1 VRARLKPGVRR
12 GDVLVGGSPMR
23 VARLRPG
30 ALPDDVA
37 TGDVARRLLD
47 GNLADP
53 LLDDVAPLG
62 LADLTV
68 VLPVHGRAEELD
80 RALVAL
86 WPLRCLVVDDASP
99 VPLAPDARHVEVI
112 RLEENVGP
120 AGARNAGLTKV
131 GTPYVAFVDCD
142 VTVTAETLLRLGRH
156 FADDRV
162 ALVAPRIEG
171 RARSARP
178 RWFERYDEA
187 ASSLGLGETG
197 CSVRP
202 GAAVGWLPSAC
213 LVGRTDLLGN
223 GFDGAM
229 RVGEDVD
236 LVWRLVDEGKVVRYD
251 PGEVAHH
258 DARATL
264 RGWMG
269 RKYVYGTGGA
279 PLAARHGDK
288 GAVAV
293 LSPAMA
299 LGGAALLARRWWSVP
314 VALACAARGV
324 QCLLRT
330 LPDVE
335 GRQRLAADLAGRG
348 LWWAVRQES
357 ALLLRHWWP
366 PVAVAALC
374 SRSVRRAVVSA
385 LLVDLV
391 VARVERPEVSAGLA
405 FAGRRLDD
413 VAYGA
418 GLWSGVLRARSLGA
432 VSVRGAGE
440 RRPRGRA
447 TGR

>member
-1 VRARLKPGVRR
+1 MSAVRARLKPGVRR

-37 TGDVARRLLD
+37 DGALALRLLD

-53 LLDDVAPLG
+53 VLDDVAPLDP
-62 LADLTV
+62 ADLTV
-68 VLPVHGRAEELD
+68 VLPVHGRADELD
-80 RALVAL
+80 RALEAL
-86 WPLRCLVVDDASP
+86 RPLRCLVVDDASP
-99 VPLAPDARHVEVI
+99 TPLAPRAAHAEVV
-112 RLEENVGP
+112 RLDVNVGP
-120 AGARNAGLTKV
+120 AGARNAGLAKV
-131 GTPYVAFVDCD
+131 STPYVAFVDCD
-142 VTVTAETLLRLGRH
+142 VTVTADTLLRLGRH

-178 RWFERYDEA
+178 RWFERYDERA
-187 ASSLGLGETG
+187 ASLNLGDVA

-213 LVGRTDLLGN
+213 LVGRVDLLGD

-236 LVWRLVDEGKVVRYD
+236 LVWRLVDAGRVVRYD
-251 PGEVAHH
+251 PGEVAQH
-258 DARATL
+258 DARSTL

-279 PLAARHGDK
+279 PLAERHGDK

-299 LGGAALLARRWWSVP
+299 TAGAALLLRRWWSLP
-314 VALACAARGV
+314 VALLCAGRGV
-324 QCLLRT
+324 QVLRRT
-330 LPDVE
+330 LPAVP
-335 GRQRLAADLAGRG
+335 GRGRLAVDLSARG
-348 LWWAVRQES
+348 LWWSLRQES

-366 PVAVAALC
+366 PVAVAALF

-385 LLVDLV
+385 VLVDV
-391 VARVERPEVSAGLA
+391 VVSRGSGLG
-405 FAGRRLDD
+405 GRRLDD
-413 VAYGA
+413 LAYGA

-440 RRPRGRA
+440 RRTSGPA